1 MVISSGLLIANNPK
15 THFRKLNNSYQN
27 QSLFLLQCNL
37 VLSFLKLK
45 LCLCVTLYMESL
57 TTEIVIKSIFIAF
70 AFNAKSF
77 VIVIILF
84 LLLYNVFGRTR
95 KSYFQIFIQLL
106 LSQRVT
112 SVGVIYMICRAL
124 STHVLQKKNSN
135 GQLKREHLQSSSSPT
150 KNITSPLPQ
159 CL

>member
-1 MVISSGLLIANNPK
+1 
-15 THFRKLNNSYQN
+15 
-27 QSLFLLQCNL
+27 
-37 VLSFLKLK
+37 
-45 LCLCVTLYMESL
+45 MESL
-57 TTEIVIKSIFIAF
+57 TIEIVIKSIFIAF

-112 SVGVIYMICRAL
+112 SVRVIYMICRVL
-124 STHVLQKKNSN
+124 STHVL
-135 GQLKREHLQSSSSPT
+135 
-150 KNITSPLPQ
+150 
-159 CL
+159 